1 MRARVSENKPIAD
14 GTLGPH
20 KRVRVQLQLS
30 GILLISVHY
39 EDATTYISTLVFVWT
54 ASQECLAVWPRQGPR
69 NGTTMGTV
77 LYSNHSTMIDAIIGV
92 GVAPCQ

>member
-1 MRARVSENKPIAD
+1 VRARVSENKPIAD

-30 GILLISVHY
+30 RILLISVHY

-54 ASQECLAVWPRQGPR
+54 ASQECLAVWPRQLKGHETAPQWALYC
-69 NGTTMGTV
+69 TATIV
-77 LYSNHSTMIDAIIGV
+77 L
-92 GVAPCQ
+92 

>member
-30 GILLISVHY
+30 RILLISVHY

-54 ASQECLAVWPRQGPR
+54 ASQEWLCGHDKGHETAPQWALYCTA
-69 NGTTMGTV
+69 TIV
-77 LYSNHSTMIDAIIGV
+77 L
-92 GVAPCQ
+92 